1 MKKDKPDANTG
12 VKNNDKQQEDP
23 AVERGKQA
31 IAAARLANPKPDDE
45 QQKIEKEDAEKW
57 RNEG

>member
-1 MKKDKPDANTG
+1 MKKEKPDTNT
-12 VKNNDKQQEDP
+12 KIKSDKQQEDP

-31 IAAARLANPKPDDE
+31 IDASRVANPQPEHD
-45 QQKIEKEDAEKW
+45 QEKSEKKDAEKW

>member
-1 MKKDKPDANTG
+1 MKKEKPDTNT
-12 VKNNDKQQEDP
+12 KIKSDKQQEDP

-31 IAAARLANPKPDDE
+31 IAAARMVNPQPREE
-45 QQKIEKEDAEKW
+45 QEKIEKEDAEKW